1 MSAQTEWPF
10 KDPENTAVISTIG
23 IINRHE
29 PVCLVCHGDDGSWQF
44 LSGGP
49 VTMADAIVVSLKEV
63 VAFDHSLLEL
73 ADLPLGWKAVRE
85 SAHSMWQRSRQ
96 AVDE

>member
-1 MSAQTEWPF
+1 
-10 KDPENTAVISTIG
+10 
-23 IINRHE
+23 
-29 PVCLVCHGDDGSWQF
+29 
-44 LSGGP
+44 
-49 VTMADAIVVSLKEV
+49 MADAMVVSLKEV
-63 VAFDHSLLEL
+63 VAFDHSLFEL